1 MSTTHQVH
9 VTDTNNRSRGLMSV
23 DIDFDDV
30 GPCLLTHDGQ
40 QYIFTHKSGVNSET
54 GAAVREMATP
64 SDARLWI
71 TLDATC
77 IWED

>member
-1 MSTTHQVH
+1 MTTTHQVH
-9 VTDTNNRSRGLMSV
+9 VTDTNNRPRGVMTV
-23 DIDFDDV
+23 DIEFDDV

-40 QYIFTHKSGVNSET
+40 QYCFTYKSGVNPES

-64 SDARLWI
+64 TDARLWI
-71 TLDATC
+71 TLDATH

>member
-1 MSTTHQVH
+1 MTTTHQVH
-9 VTDTNNRSRGLMSV
+9 VTDTNNRPRGVMTV

-40 QYIFTHKSGVNSET
+40 QYVFTHKSGVNSET
-54 GAAVREMATP
+54 GTAVREMATP
-64 SDARLWI
+64 TDARLWI
-71 TLDATC
+71 TLDATQ

>member
-1 MSTTHQVH
+1 MSNTHQVH
-9 VTDTNNRSRGLMSV
+9 VTDTNNRSRGPMSV
-23 DIDFDDV
+23 DIDFDGV
-30 GPCLLTHDGQ
+30 GPCLLSHDGQ
-40 QYIFTHKSGVNSET
+40 HYVFTHKSGVNSET
-54 GAAVREMATP
+54 GFAVREMATP

>member
-30 GPCLLTHDGQ
+30 GPCLLSHDGQ
-40 QYIFTHKSGVNSET
+40 QYVFTHKSGVDSEA
-54 GAAVREMATP
+54 GAAVREMGTP
-64 SDARLWI
+64 SVAGLWI
-71 TLDATC
+71 THDATC

>member
-1 MSTTHQVH
+1 MKTTHQVH
-9 VTDTNNRSRGLMSV
+9 VTDTNNRPRGLMSV
-23 DIDFDDV
+23 NIEFDDV
-30 GPCLLTHDGQ
+30 GPCLLTHDDQ
-40 QYIFTHKSGVNSET
+40 QYVFTHKSGVNPET

-71 TLDATC
+71 TLDASC

>member
-1 MSTTHQVH
+1 MSNTHQVH
-9 VTDTNNRSRGLMSV
+9 VTDTTNRSRGLMSV
-23 DIDFDDV
+23 DIDFDGV
-30 GPCLLTHDGQ
+30 GPCLLSHDGQ
-40 QYIFTHKSGVNSET
+40 QYVFTHKSGLNSET
-54 GAAVREMATP
+54 GVAVREMASP